1 MNNISIRQLP
11 HNLLSNIFLFF
22 VKSVTLV
29 MIVFW
34 GITNASAQEKKS
46 GFQITSPVSGV
57 VKQVYA
63 QVDKTIKQGDLL
75 LEFDDSLIVSNLA
88 EAKASMK
95 LAKLNRAEA
104 KKELERAEEL
114 YDRTVLSEHE
124 LQQAKVLYS
133 KASAQYASADNQ
145 LIHAQWE
152 KTHSK
157 LYAPF
162 HGRIIQVFS
171 YPGQYVN
178 NKLTAQTLM
187 IMVTDKPE

>member
-1 MNNISIRQLP
+1 MNNIYIRQLSN
-11 HNLLSNIFLFF
+11 NLLSDNFLIF
-22 VKSVTLV
+22 VQSVTLV
-29 MIVFW
+29 MIVLW
-34 GITNASAQEKKS
+34 GITNASAQEKAS
-46 GFQITSPVSGV
+46 GFKITSPVSGV

-63 QVDKTIKQGDLL
+63 QVGKTIKQGDLL

-145 LIHAQWE
+145 LIHAQWD

-178 NKLTAQTLM
+178 NELTAQTLM
-187 IMVTDKPE
+187 IMATDK